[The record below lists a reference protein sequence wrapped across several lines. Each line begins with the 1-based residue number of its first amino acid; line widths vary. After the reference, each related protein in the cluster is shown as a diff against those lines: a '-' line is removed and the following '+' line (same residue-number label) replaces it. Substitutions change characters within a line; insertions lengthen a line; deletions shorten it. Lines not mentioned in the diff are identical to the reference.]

1 MRLRLLVILSAFIT
15 FQSNISF
22 AQAYCNNPL
31 GSIAPTMT
39 WQYQSH
45 NALGYYTFNA
55 TVGCTY
61 QFTYCNSIAPSA
73 SYSGDPYITVS
84 TAPTS
89 GALATNDDFCGL
101 GSNLTW
107 TAPSTGLFYFNVG
120 NCCSPQCGA
129 IATRTFG
136 YRSTNCAGG
145 VTPPTSITASSTTIC
160 AGQSVTLTA
169 NGAMGTTYWF
179 TGSCGGT
186 QVGTGATLTLTPN
199 VTTTYF
205 VNNNSGGIFSPSCA
219 TITITVNPSPPAP
232 TATGNTVLCGP
243 GTTTL
248 TASGG
253 NSYVWYSNANGTGQ
267 LGTTPTYTTPVIST
281 TTTYYVQAAAA
292 NVVTPGSQT
301 FNFTGSQQSWTVP
314 NGVTSINFTIAG
326 AKGGN
331 GNSGIV
337 GANGATMAGA
347 LAVTPGQT
355 IFINVGG
362 QGAINA
368 GGFNGGGN
376 GGSGG
381 GGGGGATDIR
391 IGGNGIANRAVV
403 AAGGGGAGAGPSYT
417 PTAGAGGTG
426 TFCGAPWGYGG
437 APGGGCV
444 TGGVGGCAG
453 GTAPSYGTGGAG
465 GGLSSGGGTAGSGG
479 GVLGQAGSLGQ
490 GGNGGTSAYGA
501 GGGGGGFYGGSAGMS
516 GSGGCHGGG
525 GGGSSYANQAIASA
539 LTHTG
544 GNNNTNGYC
553 TITWTGSGCGSP
565 LFPITVTVNP
575 APTITTAGVT
585 ICSGQ
590 TATLTATANVP
601 GGTFTWNPGNLT
613 GSSVTVTPNTTTQ
626 YTVTYTV
633 PNCNTSTA
641 TATVTVN
648 PSPAAPTANNVTLCG
663 PGTATLTAT
672 GGQNNNYTWYSN
684 ANGTGQLVTGAS
696 YTTPTISTTT
706 TYYVGTAA
714 QGGAVNGTQTFNYT
728 AGVQTFTAPVTGNY
742 TVTLFG
748 AQGGNGL
755 NTTGGLGGQA
765 TGSLALTAGQTISV
779 YVGGK
784 GGNAGGVMGWNGG
797 GQGGLDVGAGQ
808 HGGSGGGATDIRVGG
823 TALANRVIVAGGGA
837 GGGRDATTGVGGGT
851 SGTTSANFSSG
862 YGGTGGTQV
871 GGGVAWTLTR
881 GATNGV
887 LGIGGNGSTG
897 YNAAGGGGGGG
908 GYYGGGGGTSTQNHG
923 SGWSAGGGGGSSFLG
938 GVTAGST
945 TQGVR
950 SNDGLCTI
958 TWSINTIGCPSALT
972 PVTVTV
978 NPVPVVTV
986 TNATVCAGQQ
996 ATLTA
1001 SSTVPGGTFTWS
1013 PGGTTGSTIT
1023 VSPNTTTTYTA
1034 TYTVAGCPAVT
1045 GTGTVTVNPLQQI
1058 TGTLTACLG
1067 LTSQLAN
1074 AVTPGTWSSS
1084 NTGVAT
1090 ISATGLVTGVS
1101 AGTSTITYNASNGCS
1116 TTSQFTVYPQPVLTA
1131 TPSNV
1136 LCFGGTGSVSLS
1148 AAGANAPYTYGGSQ
1162 TQNLQPG
1169 TYTYTATSVDGCVSA
1184 PVSITITQPQAAL
1197 ALSTTQV
1204 NVLCSGNNT
1213 GSINLTVT
1221 GGTALYTY
1229 AWSNNTTQE
1238 DPINLAS
1245 GTYTVTVTDANGC
1258 TATTSVTITQPSTL
1272 TSSYTQVN
1280 VGCFGNNTGSIDLT
1294 VSGGVAPYVFAWSN
1308 QAVTEDLNNIA
1319 SGVYTVTV
1327 TDANGCTTT
1336 QTVTITQPQ
1345 APLALSTTQVNVLC
1359 FGNSTGS
1366 VNLTVSG
1373 GTAPYTYL
1381 WSNNGTAE
1389 DPTGMA
1395 SGAYTV
1401 TVTDAN
1407 GCTAQ
1412 TSVTITQPQA
1422 PLTLSTTQVNVLCFG
1437 NSTGSVNLT
1446 VTGGTSPYTYA
1457 WSNNTTQEDPTGLAA
1472 GTYTVTV
1479 TDANGCTAQTSV
1491 TITEPVSAVSVTTQ
1505 SQNILCLNGTG
1516 SVNSTPTGGVSPYTY
1531 SWTNNATT
1539 QNITNLQAGTYT
1551 VTVQDANGCTAQA
1564 TGTVLTTLSPL
1575 PVQIL
1580 NITGTTILTC
1590 TNPTIVLQA
1599 TGGVT
1604 YNWSGGST
1612 PLNDTNSITQP
1623 GLYTVNMVDPNG
1635 CPVSQTITLTQNI
1648 TPPTPGITN
1657 ITGSTIIDCNAPSI
1671 DLQATGGGSYQWNNN
1686 LGTSSNVNITQ
1697 AGTYTV
1703 VVTAANGCQDSAT
1716 VGITVAPVPSV
1727 TANDTTICSGQSV
1740 TLTPTYYPAGG
1751 QAVWTNG
1758 QLTPSI
1764 TVSPNATTMYSVLYT
1779 WNGCTAT
1786 DDITVTVNPTPTV
1799 SVTNPNICFG
1809 DTTLLTATPNLPNGT
1824 YNWITANETTQSIS
1838 VHPQVTTTYDVEYT
1852 LNGCTS
1858 AIATSTVTVTPLP
1871 IITVPNIIICEG
1883 ATGTLTAT
1891 ANVAGGTYTWSQ
1903 GGTTASIME
1912 GPQNTTSYNV
1922 SYTVNG
1928 CTSNTVSPTI
1938 TVNPLPN
1945 VSFTADT
1952 TSGCVPVVVNLSAD
1966 TTGQQASYTWSSNG
1980 GGGSVGANAQMNFG
1994 VGGCYDVT
2002 LTATLNGCSY
2012 SVTQPDMVCVQ
2023 DYPQASFEANP
2034 PSFTE
2039 STQTLNFNNTSI
2051 GATGYVWNFGDG
2063 NVSNQEYPEH
2073 LFQGTNDG
2081 YTITLIA
2088 STSMGCMDSTS
2099 ITVSANLGEVYYI
2112 PNSFTPDGDKYN
2124 QIFKPVVST
2133 GISSD
2138 GYEMLIFNRWGEIMF
2153 ESKNMNIG
2161 WDGSYGME
2169 GLDCP
2174 SGTYTYKITFTLIGG
2189 LQEQS
2194 IVTGHVN
2201 LLR

>member
-1 MRLRLLVILSAFIT
+1 M
-15 FQSNISF
+15 
-22 AQAYCNNPL
+22 
-31 GSIAPTMT
+31 
-39 WQYQSH
+39 
-45 NALGYYTFNA
+45 
-55 TVGCTY
+55 
-61 QFTYCNSIAPSA
+61 
-73 SYSGDPYITVS
+73 
-84 TAPTS
+84 S
-89 GALATNDDFCGL
+89 GAQTTNDDYCGL
-101 GSNLTW
+101 GSYLSW

-120 NCCSPQCGA
+120 NCCSPQCGN
-129 IATRTFG
+129 ISPRTFG

-145 VTPPTSITASSTTIC
+145 VTSPTSITASAATIC

-169 NGAMGTTYWF
+169 NGAMGTTYWY
-179 TGSCGGT
+179 TGSCGGA
-186 QVGTGATLTLTPN
+186 QIGTGATLTVTPN

-205 VNNNSGGIFSPSCA
+205 VNNNSGGQFSPNCA

-232 TATGNTVLCGP
+232 TATGNTSLCGP

-248 TASGG
+248 TASGA
-253 NSYVWYSNANGTGQ
+253 NSYIWYANSNGTGQ
-267 LGTTPTYTTPVIST
+267 LGTSPSYTTPVIST
-281 TTTYYVQAAAA
+281 TTTYYVQASG
-292 NVVTPGSQT
+292 NVVAPGSQT
-301 FNFTGSQQSWTVP
+301 FNFTGSQQTWTVP

-331 GNSGIV
+331 GTSGIA
-337 GANGATMAGA
+337 GANGATLAGV

-376 GGSGG
+376 GGSGA

-391 IGGNGIANRAVV
+391 LGGNGLGNRAVV
-403 AAGGGGAGAGPSYT
+403 AAGGGGAGRGPSYSPT
-417 PTAGAGGTG
+417 PGAGGTG
-426 TFCGAPWGYGG
+426 TFCGSPWGYGG
-437 APGGGCV
+437 SNGGGCSAG
-444 TGGVGGCAG
+444 TSGGCAG

-490 GGNGGTSAYGA
+490 GGNGGTSVYGA
-501 GGGGGGFYGGSAGMS
+501 GGGGGGYYGGSAGMS

-525 GGGSSYANQAIASA
+525 GGGSSYADQAVASA

-553 TITWTGSGCGSP
+553 NISWTGSGCGSP
-565 LFPITVTVNP
+565 LVPITVTVNP
-575 APTITTAGVT
+575 APTITTSGTT

-613 GSSVTVTPNTTTQ
+613 GSSVTVTPNVTTQ
-626 YTVTYTV
+626 YTVSYVV
-633 PNCNTSTA
+633 PNCNSATA

-663 PGTATLTAT
+663 PGSATLTAA
-672 GGQNNNYTWYSN
+672 GGQNNSYVWYSN
-684 ANGTGQLVTGAS
+684 ANGTGQLSTNAS
-696 YTTPTISTTT
+696 YITPTISTTT

-714 QGGAVNGTQTFNYT
+714 QGGAVNGSQTFNYT

-765 TGSLALTAGQTISV
+765 TGSLALTAGQSISI

-808 HGGSGGGATDIRVGG
+808 HAGSGGGATDIRVGG
-823 TALANRVIVAGGGA
+823 NALANRVIVAGGGA
-837 GGGRDATTGVGGGT
+837 GGGRDGVTGVGGGS
-851 SGTTSANFSSG
+851 SGTTSANYSSG

-871 GGGVAWTLTR
+871 GGGLAWTLAR
-881 GATNGV
+881 GATHGT
-887 LGIGGNGSTG
+887 LGQGGNGSTG

-958 TWSINTIGCPSALT
+958 TWSINAIGCPSALT

-978 NPVPVVTV
+978 NPVPVVSV
-986 TNATVCAGQQ
+986 TNNTVCAGQTT
-996 ATLTA
+996 TLTA
-1001 SSTVPGGTFTWS
+1001 TSTVPGGTFTWS

-1023 VSPNTTTTYTA
+1023 VTPNTTTTYTA
-1034 TYTVAGCPAVT
+1034 SYSVVGCPAVT
-1045 GTGTVTVNPLQQI
+1045 GTGTVTINPLQPI
-1058 TGTLTACLG
+1058 TGTLSACLG

-1090 ISATGLVTGVS
+1090 ISASGLVTGVL

-1116 TTSQFTVYPQPVLTA
+1116 TTSQFTVYPQPILTA

-1148 AAGANAPYTYGGSQ
+1148 AAGANAPYTYGGSP

-1184 PVSITITQPQAAL
+1184 PVSVTITQPQVAL
-1197 ALSTTQV
+1197 ALTTTQV

-1221 GGTALYTY
+1221 GGTAPYTY
-1229 AWSNNTTQE
+1229 AWSNNTTLE
-1238 DPINLAS
+1238 DPTGLAS
-1245 GTYTVTVTDANGC
+1245 GSYTVTVTDGNGC
-1258 TATTSVTITQPSTL
+1258 TATTTVTITQPSTL

-1280 VGCFGNNTGSIDLT
+1280 VGCFGNSTGSIDLT

-1308 QAVTEDLNNIA
+1308 QAVSEDLTNIP
-1319 SGVYTVTV
+1319 SGVYTVTA

-1345 APLALSTTQVNVLC
+1345 APLSLSTTQVNVLC

-1366 VNLTVSG
+1366 VNLTATG
-1373 GTAPYTYL
+1373 GTAPYTFL

-1395 SGAYTV
+1395 AGWYGV

-1407 GCTAQ
+1407 GCVDT
-1412 TSVTITQPQA
+1412 TSVIITQPQA
-1422 PLTLSTTQVNVLCFG
+1422 GLALTTTQVNVLCFG
-1437 NSTGSVNLT
+1437 NSTGSINLT
-1446 VTGGTSPYTYA
+1446 VTGGTAPYTYA
-1457 WSNNTTQEDPTGLAA
+1457 WSNNTALEDPTGLAA

-1479 TDANGCTAQTSV
+1479 TDANGCTATTTV
-1491 TITEPVSAVSVTTQ
+1491 TITEPASAVSVTTQ

-1516 SVNSTPTGGVSPYTY
+1516 SVSSTPSGGVAPYTY

-1539 QNITNLQAGTYT
+1539 QNITNLQAGSYT
-1551 VTVQDANGCTAQA
+1551 VTVQDANGCTAQS
-1564 TGTVLTTLSPL
+1564 TGTVATTLSPL

-1604 YNWSGGST
+1604 YNWSGGAT
-1612 PLNDTNSITQP
+1612 PLNDTNSITLP
-1623 GLYTVNMVDPNG
+1623 GTYTVNMVDPNG

-1657 ITGSTIIDCNAPSI
+1657 ITGTTIIDCNAPSI
-1671 DLQATGGGSYQWNNN
+1671 DLQATGGGTYQWNNN
-1686 LGTSSNVNITQ
+1686 LGTTSSVNIAQ

-1703 VVTAANGCQDSAT
+1703 VVTAANGCQDSST
-1716 VGITVAPVPSV
+1716 VAITVAPVPAV
-1727 TANDTTICSGQSV
+1727 TGNDTTICSGQSV
-1740 TLTPTYYPAGG
+1740 VLSPLYYPAGG
-1751 QAVWTNG
+1751 QAIWTNG
-1758 QLTPSI
+1758 QSTPSI
-1764 TVSPNATTMYSVLYT
+1764 TVSPNTTTMYSVLYT

-1799 SVTNPNICFG
+1799 SVNSPNICFG
-1809 DTTLLTATPNLPNGT
+1809 DTTQLTATPNIPNGLF
-1824 YNWITANETTQSIS
+1824 NWITTNETTQSIS
-1838 VHPQVTTTYDVEYT
+1838 VNPQATTTYDVEYT

-1871 IITVPNIIICEG
+1871 IITVPNITICEG

-1903 GGTTASIME
+1903 GGTTASITE
-1912 GPQNTTSYNV
+1912 GPQSTTSYNV

-1928 CTSNTVSPTI
+1928 CTSNVETPSI

-1952 TSGCVPVVVNLSAD
+1952 TSGCIPVVVNLSAD
-1966 TTGQQASYTWSSNG
+1966 TTGQQATYTWTSNG
-1980 GGGSVGANAQMNFG
+1980 ASGSTGSNAQMLFSI
-1994 VGGCYDVT
+1994 GGCYDVT
-2002 LTATLNGCSY
+2002 LTATLNGCSF
-2012 SVTQPDMVCVQ
+2012 SATQPDFVCVQ

-2039 STQTLNFNNTSI
+2039 SSQVINFNNTSI

-2099 ITVSANLGEVYYI
+2099 FTMSANLGAVYYI
-2112 PNSFTPDGDKYN
+2112 PNTFTPDGDKYN
-2124 QIFKPVVST
+2124 QTFKPVFST
-2133 GISSD
+2133 GISTEQ
-2138 GYEMLIFNRWGEIMF
+2138 YEMLIFNRWGEIMF
-2153 ESKNMNIG
+2153 ESNNIYIG
-2161 WDGSYGME
+2161 WDGSYGVE

-2174 SGTYTYKITFTLIGG
+2174 SGTYTYKIKFTLNGG
-2189 LQEQS
+2189 LQEQV

>member
-1 MRLRLLVILSAFIT
+1 MRLRLLLIISIILTIQT
-15 FQSNISF
+15 NISF

-31 GSIAPTMT
+31 GSIAPNMA
-39 WQYQSH
+39 WQYQTHSS
-45 NALGYYTFNA
+45 LGFYTFNA
-55 TVGCTY
+55 TAGCTY

-73 SYSGDPYITVS
+73 SYSGDPYITVA
-84 TAPTS
+84 TGPVS
-89 GALATNDDFCGL
+89 GALTTNDDYCGL
-101 GSNLTW
+101 GSDLSW

-120 NCCSPQCGA
+120 NCCSPQCGN
-129 IATRTFG
+129 ISPRTFG

-145 VTPPTSITASSTTIC
+145 VTPPTSITASAATIC

-169 NGAMGTTYWF
+169 NGAMGTQFWY

-186 QVGTGATLTLTPN
+186 QVGTGATLTVSPN
-199 VTTTYF
+199 TTTTYY
-205 VNNNSGGIFSPSCA
+205 VNNNSGGQFSPSCA

-232 TATGNTVLCGP
+232 TATGNTSLCGP

-248 TASGG
+248 TASGA
-253 NSYVWYSNANGTGQ
+253 NSYIWYANSNGTGQ
-267 LGTTPTYTTPVIST
+267 LGTSPSYTTPVIST
-281 TTTYYVQAAAA
+281 TTTYYVQASG
-292 NVVTPGSQT
+292 NVVAPGSQT
-301 FNFTGSQQSWTVP
+301 FNFTGSQQTWTVP

-331 GNSGIV
+331 GTSGIA
-337 GANGATMAGA
+337 GANGATLAGA

-376 GGSGG
+376 GGSGA

-391 IGGNGIANRAVV
+391 LGGNGLGNRAVV
-403 AAGGGGAGAGPSYT
+403 AAGGGGAGRGPSYSPT
-417 PTAGAGGTG
+417 PGAGGTG
-426 TFCGAPWGYGG
+426 TFCGSPWGYGG
-437 APGGGCV
+437 SNGGGCSAG
-444 TGGVGGCAG
+444 TSGGCAG

-525 GGGSSYANQAIASA
+525 GGGSSYADQAVASA

-553 TITWTGSGCGSP
+553 NISWTGSGCGSP
-565 LFPITVTVNP
+565 LVPITVTVNP
-575 APTITTAGVT
+575 APTITTSGTT

-613 GSSVTVTPNTTTQ
+613 GSSVTVTPNVTTQ
-626 YTVTYTV
+626 YTVSYVV
-633 PNCNTSTA
+633 PNCNSATA

-672 GGQNNNYTWYSN
+672 GGQNNSYVWYSN
-684 ANGTGQLVTGAS
+684 ANGTGQLSTNAS

-728 AGVQTFTAPVTGNY
+728 AGIQTFTAPVTGNY

-797 GQGGLDVGAGQ
+797 GQGGIDSGAGQ
-808 HGGSGGGATDIRVGG
+808 HGGSGGGATDIRAGG
-823 TALANRVIVAGGGA
+823 NALANRVIVAGGGA
-837 GGGRDATTGVGGGT
+837 GGGRDAATGVGGGT
-851 SGTTSANFSSG
+851 SGTTSGGYSSG
-862 YGGTGGTQV
+862 QPGTGGTQV
-871 GGGVAWTLTR
+871 GGGLAWTLVR
-881 GATNGV
+881 GATHGT
-887 LGIGGNGSTG
+887 LGQGGNGSTG

-923 SGWSAGGGGGSSFLG
+923 SGWSCGGGGGSSFLG

-958 TWSINTIGCPSALT
+958 TWSINAIGCPSALT

-986 TNATVCAGQQ
+986 TNATACAGQQ
-996 ATLTA
+996 AILTA
-1001 SSTVPGGTFTWS
+1001 TSTVPGGTFTWS
-1013 PGGTTGSTIT
+1013 PGGTTGATIT
-1023 VSPNTTTTYTA
+1023 VTPNTTTTYTA
-1034 TYTVAGCPAVT
+1034 TYTVAGCPPVT
-1045 GTGTVTVNPLQQI
+1045 GTGTVTINPLQPI
-1058 TGTLTACLG
+1058 TGTLSACLG

-1090 ISATGLVTGVS
+1090 ISASGLVTGVL

-1116 TTSQFTVYPQPVLTA
+1116 TTSQFTVYPQPILTA

-1148 AAGANAPYTYGGSQ
+1148 AVGANAPYTYGGSP

-1184 PVSITITQPQAAL
+1184 PVSVTITQPQVAL
-1197 ALSTTQV
+1197 ALSSTQV

-1221 GGTALYTY
+1221 GGTAPYTY
-1229 AWSNNTTQE
+1229 AWSNNTTLE
-1238 DPINLAS
+1238 DPTGLAS
-1245 GTYTVTVTDANGC
+1245 GAYTVTVTDANGC
-1258 TATTSVTITQPSTL
+1258 TATTTVTITQPSTL

-1280 VGCFGNNTGSIDLT
+1280 VGCFGNTTGSIDLT
-1294 VSGGVAPYVFAWSN
+1294 VNGGVAPYVFAWSN
-1308 QAVTEDLNNIA
+1308 QAITEDLNNIP
-1319 SGVYTVTV
+1319 SGVYTVTA

-1345 APLALSTTQVNVLC
+1345 AALALSTTQVNVLC

-1366 VNLTVSG
+1366 VNLTVTG
-1373 GTAPYTYL
+1373 GTAPYNYL

-1389 DPTGMA
+1389 DPTGMP

-1422 PLTLSTTQVNVLCFG
+1422 ALALSSTQVNVLCFG

-1446 VTGGTSPYTYA
+1446 VTGGTAPYTYA
-1457 WSNNTTQEDPTGLAA
+1457 WSNNTTLQDPTGLAA

-1479 TDANGCTAQTSV
+1479 TDANGCTATTTV
-1491 TITEPVSAVSVTTQ
+1491 TITEPASAVSVTTQ

-1516 SVNSTPTGGVSPYTY
+1516 SVNSTPTGGVAPYTY
-1531 SWTNNATT
+1531 SWTNNALT
-1539 QNITNLQAGTYT
+1539 QNITNLQAGSYT
-1551 VTVQDANGCTAQA
+1551 VTVQDANGCTAQS

-1590 TNPTIVLQA
+1590 TNPTIMLQA

-1657 ITGSTIIDCNAPSI
+1657 ITGTTIIDCNAPSI
-1671 DLQATGGGSYQWNNN
+1671 DLQATGGGTYQWNNN
-1686 LGTSSNVNITQ
+1686 LGTSANVNITQ

-1703 VVTAANGCQDSAT
+1703 VVTAANGCQDSST
-1716 VGITVAPVPSV
+1716 VAITVAPVPAV

-1740 TLTPTYYPAGG
+1740 TLTPIYFPAGG

-1758 QLTPSI
+1758 QLTPSV
-1764 TVSPNATTMYSVLYT
+1764 TVSPNTTTMYSVLYT

-1799 SVTNPNICFG
+1799 SVNNPNICFG
-1809 DTTLLTATPNLPNGT
+1809 DTTLLTATPNLPNGV

-1838 VHPQVTTTYDVEYT
+1838 VSPQVTTTYDVEYT

-1871 IITVPNIIICEG
+1871 IITVPDIIICDG

-1912 GPQNTTSYNV
+1912 GPQTTTSYNV

-1928 CTSNTVSPTI
+1928 CTSNTESPTI

-2012 SVTQPDMVCVQ
+2012 SVTQPDFVCVQ
-2023 DYPQASFEANP
+2023 DYPQANFEANP

-2039 STQTLNFNNTSI
+2039 STQVLNFNNSSI

-2073 LFQGTNDG
+2073 LFQGTNNG

-2099 ITVSANLGEVYYI
+2099 ITISANLGEVYYI

-2153 ESKNMNIG
+2153 ESKNINVG
-2161 WDGSYGME
+2161 WDGSYGSE

-2174 SGTYTYKITFTLIGG
+2174 SGTYTYKISFTLIGG
-2189 LQEQS
+2189 LQEKS